1 MHIELVIA
9 KIATATLGVAIAS
22 QAYRGYRRT
31 GSEPLRYVA
40 VGFVFISVGAVLE
53 GVLFDVIGL
62 SIFDAGAVQTMI
74 VAVGM
79 LFILYALYG
88 GNKEI
93 DQPGADE

>member
-9 KIATATLGVAIAS
+9 KIITAALGVAIAY
-22 QAYRGYRRT
+22 QAYRGYQRT
-31 GSEPLRYVA
+31 GSDPLRYVA

-53 GVLFDVIGL
+53 GILFDVLGL
-62 SIFDAGAVQTMI
+62 SIFDAGTIQTGV

-88 GNKEI
+88 GNRELDRPRAEK
-93 DQPGADE
+93 